1 MLFLFCFL
9 FWHRISFFFHSLF
22 FLFFPRRIYNSVILN
37 LKLVS
42 VCCAFFFC
50 GLSRLCHY
58 FHDVKLKQTRLSGDD
73 GRFML
78 CKCSTY
84 CSSFR
89 IGAFWQH
96 FKPFQQNIYTCIL
109 HKTQIDCGKF
119 LVSNL
124 NDDFFFIFRYGYMTQ
139 SVRIYNATHAH
150 SHNFKKFSDAFKNH
164 LKIFFNPYSPR
175 KPLKAFNGCKTTE
188 QLFSTTS

>member
-1 MLFLFCFL
+1 MSCGRISYPRNTLGTRYVRDTCIVYEYNLFLVGVFSVLFLFCFL
-9 FWHRISFFFHSLF
+9 FWHRISCFFSLSLF
-22 FLFFPRRIYNSVILN
+22 SLFFPRRIYNSVILN

-42 VCCAFFFC
+42 VCCAFFLC

-84 CSSFR
+84 CSSFL
-89 IGAFWQH
+89 IGAFWKH
-96 FKPFQQNIYTCIL
+96 FETFSTIRIYTCIL
-109 HKTQIDCGKF
+109 HKTRIDCGKF

-124 NDDFFFIFRYGYMTQ
+124 NDIFFSIFRYDT
-139 SVRIYNATHAH
+139 
-150 SHNFKKFSDAFKNH
+150 
-164 LKIFFNPYSPR
+164 
-175 KPLKAFNGCKTTE
+175 
-188 QLFSTTS
+188 